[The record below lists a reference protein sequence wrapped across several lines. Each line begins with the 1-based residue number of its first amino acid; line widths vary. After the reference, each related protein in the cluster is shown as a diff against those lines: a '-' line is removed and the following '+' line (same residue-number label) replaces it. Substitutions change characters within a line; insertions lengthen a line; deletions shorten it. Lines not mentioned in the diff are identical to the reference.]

1 MDSNTAQKFEFK
13 AEMRQLLHLI
23 VNSLYTN
30 PEVFLR
36 ELISNASD
44 AINKVRYKELTG
56 EQVLDADIKQLIA
69 ITVDEKAHTFS
80 IEDTGI
86 GMTFEDLT
94 ERLGTV
100 ASSGTMEFIKQLK
113 ESKGAIDGHMI
124 GQFGVGFYSA
134 FMVTDRI
141 TVETRHAAADSQAY
155 TWTSDGQGTYEITES
170 DRTSR
175 GTKITFTFKEDHK
188 EFANDWK
195 IKSLIR
201 KYSNFVDYSIKVND
215 EEVNKSTAIWH
226 KRKNETTAE
235 ELKEFYRFVS
245 SDYYDYLDHLHL
257 SIEGRVNFKALLF
270 VPKRA
275 KMDFYRNA
283 DFKSPQLYSNKVFV
297 MEDCKELLPEYL
309 RFIEGV
315 VDSEDLPL
323 NVSREVTQSSPAM
336 NKIRE
341 VLVGKI
347 LGMIEGWSD
356 SDPEKYTTFMKEFGA
371 LFKSGLSSD
380 FTNRDR
386 LTEIL
391 RFHSTRTDSTD
402 ERDPEPDFED
412 ITEKENTTAEAD
424 GATAATDADAVAEA
438 DKPKAKH
445 SMVSFKEYTERMQ
458 PDQKEIYF
466 ISGESLKEVR
476 RDPKLEYFNKKGM
489 EVLLFVEPIDAFTV
503 ATLGKYKDF
512 PITNVASAEIKE
524 KGKIEGAID
533 KKSFAKLTEVFKA
546 VSDGKLEEVKESRK
560 LVESA
565 VTLSSKMPGMD
576 AHMER
581 MMRMMNQSTGMGA
594 TILEVN
600 TAHPLIHNLA
610 RLQSEGDEKT
620 VNMVAK
626 QLYEG
631 ARLLHGDL
639 DSPADFVRNMADVFR
654 EITDARA
661 DGAK

>member
-1 MDSNTAQKFEFK
+1 MDTNTAQKFEFK

-36 ELISNASD
+36 ELISNSSD
-44 AINKVRYKELTG
+44 AINKVRYKELSG
-56 EQVLDADIKQLIA
+56 EEVLNPELLAQISIH
-69 ITVDEKAHTFS
+69 VDDKNHTFS

-100 ASSGTMEFIKQLK
+100 ASSGTMDFIKQLK

-141 TVETRHAAADSQAY
+141 TVETRHAAPGSQAY
-155 TWTSDGQGTYEITES
+155 SWTSDGQGTYEITES
-170 DRTSR
+170 ERQNR

-188 EFANDWK
+188 EFASDWK

-215 EEVNKSTAIWH
+215 EDINKKTAIWH
-226 KRKNETTAE
+226 KRKNDITPE
-235 ELKEFYRFVS
+235 ELKEFYQFVS
-245 SDYYDYLDHLHL
+245 GDYNDYLDFLHL

-297 MEDCKELLPEYL
+297 MEDCRELLPEYL

-323 NVSREVTQSSPAM
+323 NVSREVTQASPAM

-347 LGMIEGWSD
+347 LGLIETWNQSD
-356 SDPEKYTTFMKEFGA
+356 SEKYTSFLKEFGA
-371 LFKSGLSSD
+371 LFKSGLTSD
-380 FTNRDR
+380 YTNRDR
-386 LTEIL
+386 ITELI
-391 RFHSTRTDSTD
+391 RFHSTKTDSTD
-402 ERDPEPDFED
+402 ERAPEPEFED
-412 ITEKENTTAEAD
+412 VTDKAE
-424 GATAATDADAVAEA
+424 GEQSGSES
-438 DKPKAKH
+438 DKPKVEH

-458 PDQKEIYF
+458 PGQKEIYF
-466 ISGESLKEVR
+466 ITGESLKEVR

-489 EVLLFVEPIDAFTV
+489 EVLLLVEPIDAFTIPS
-503 ATLGKYKDF
+503 LMKYKDF
-512 PITNVASAEIKE
+512 AITNVASAEIDEKE
-524 KGKIEGAID
+524 KVEGAIS
-533 KKSFAKLTEVFKA
+533 KKALNKLADVFKA
-546 VSDGKLEEVKESRK
+546 VSGGKLEEVKESRK

-565 VTLSSKMPGMD
+565 VTLTSKQPGLD
-576 AHMER
+576 ANMER
-581 MMRMMNQSTGMGA
+581 MMRMMNQPTGVGP

-610 RLQSEGDEKT
+610 RLQGEGDEKT
-620 VNMVAK
+620 VTMVAR

-631 ARLLHGDL
+631 ARLLYGDL
-639 DSPADFVRNMADVFR
+639 DSPADFVRNMADTFR
-654 EITDARA
+654 EITDAKSDQA
-661 DGAK
+661 G